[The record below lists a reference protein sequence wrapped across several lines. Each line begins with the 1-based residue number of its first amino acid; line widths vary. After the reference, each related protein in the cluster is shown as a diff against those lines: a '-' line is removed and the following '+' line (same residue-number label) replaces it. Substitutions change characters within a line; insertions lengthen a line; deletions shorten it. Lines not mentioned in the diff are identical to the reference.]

1 MNISEDSTSPFKIK
15 GPSANTNRISN
26 IRLQEVI
33 QATTI
38 EYQGSMKRNLARN
51 REYQSQNRSRNV
63 LERETFEL
71 RYALVRAACV
81 AHWLHQLRG
90 KIPKQVSRT
99 SAHTVLLDMYTHLCE
114 VDRKMVSLDIDV
126 YKLMCHETE
135 EAMSQFLSRA
145 KFRSDSRYRDVYD
158 TLSSRRAR
166 GQGLFYCHPEH
177 ESGIPSIREQLC
189 GPAGIRLVNKYVEI
203 LPTMLYKNDKREDR
217 DIFNILELF
226 AVNRKTAGDLGI
238 TSLRW
243 QERTMDRIVQEVD
256 DTSSELELED
266 FSDSEGFAEATGVT
280 LHPSKS
286 DRFDTPA
293 RTSTPEPGEILE
305 IQRVEVSKKSRVKD
319 SPDTEDMEVVEIQPS
334 ADHVPVKGH
343 DTRTAVN
350 ACMKLLLEMRKLQ
363 LEFVPALQRLEL
375 SDRKHTEEMAVQ
387 KECTKT
393 MMANLELE
401 FVPALQRLEL
411 SAKKH
416 TEEMAVQKDRTK
428 TMMANL
434 ELEFVPALQR
444 LELSA
449 KKHTEEM
456 TVHKECTKT
465 MMANQEILKKQ
476 HEARMIED
484 RKKTVELTIS
494 REQMQILVPTMT
506 EEMRELKKDL
516 EIIRKE
522 PLERKNKVIENMKK
536 TIEEQTKVLNK
547 RDGSLEEVLKEMTNA
562 RKINVGIKEEVSR
575 GMTKLQDL
583 QQAQGSY
590 LQAQVT
596 KQEDLSK
603 KITRFQKETK
613 EHAEGLNKK
622 ITKQAE
628 TQHQERMDSLSSC
641 FSNLRTINEKVSKE
655 ATTLARMEEQTKQF
669 HTSMGQNV
677 PGSGSE
683 SQLSK
688 LEKIKEEQTEVK
700 KAVISLQKTQDKY
713 QAKKNSDKEGKER
726 RGKEMIQNQVMMLE
740 LLHKFQLVTPTEP
753 SPGQPAGTLL
763 IPAGEQQV
771 PMQAS
776 NMSEDVL
783 LSCPTDEIIPG
794 GDTDNMT
801 DNERCWQEGLALE
814 GCYPPPSKS
823 QRRDS
828 TPTASANVG
837 KIAQGETEQWTAS
850 VNDTGMEQPGKVAPI
865 KIKREPGLDIDMINE
880 VTQMVQPVR
889 YAQPTGNE

>member
-256 DTSSELELED
+256 DTSIELELED

-305 IQRVEVSKKSRVKD
+305 IQRVEVSKKSKVKD

-334 ADHVPVKGH
+334 ADHAPVKGH

-393 MMANLELE
+393 MMAN
-401 FVPALQRLEL
+401 
-411 SAKKH
+411 
-416 TEEMAVQKDRTK
+416 
-428 TMMANL
+428 
-434 ELEFVPALQR
+434 
-444 LELSA
+444 
-449 KKHTEEM
+449 
-456 TVHKECTKT
+456 
-465 MMANQEILKKQ
+465 QEILKKQ
-476 HEARMIED
+476 HEDRMIED
-484 RKKTVELTIS
+484 RKKTVEWTIS

-713 QAKKNSDKEGKER
+713 QAKKNSDKEEKER

>member
-256 DTSSELELED
+256 DTSIELELED

-305 IQRVEVSKKSRVKD
+305 IQRVEVSKKSKVKD

-334 ADHVPVKGH
+334 ADHAPVKGH

-393 MMANLELE
+393 MMAN
-401 FVPALQRLEL
+401 
-411 SAKKH
+411 
-416 TEEMAVQKDRTK
+416 
-428 TMMANL
+428 
-434 ELEFVPALQR
+434 
-444 LELSA
+444 
-449 KKHTEEM
+449 
-456 TVHKECTKT
+456 
-465 MMANQEILKKQ
+465 QEILKKQ

-494 REQMQILVPTMT
+494 REQMRILVPTMT

>member
-189 GPAGIRLVNKYVEI
+189 GPAGIRLVDKYVEI

-256 DTSSELELED
+256 DTSIELELED

-393 MMANLELE
+393 MMAN
-401 FVPALQRLEL
+401 
-411 SAKKH
+411 
-416 TEEMAVQKDRTK
+416 
-428 TMMANL
+428 
-434 ELEFVPALQR
+434 
-444 LELSA
+444 
-449 KKHTEEM
+449 
-456 TVHKECTKT
+456 
-465 MMANQEILKKQ
+465 QEILKKQ
-476 HEARMIED
+476 HEDRMIED

-494 REQMQILVPTMT
+494 REQMRILVPTMT

>member
-15 GPSANTNRISN
+15 GPSANTNQISN

-305 IQRVEVSKKSRVKD
+305 IQRVEVSKKSKVKD

-334 ADHVPVKGH
+334 ADHAPVKGH

-393 MMANLELE
+393 MMAN
-401 FVPALQRLEL
+401 
-411 SAKKH
+411 
-416 TEEMAVQKDRTK
+416 
-428 TMMANL
+428 
-434 ELEFVPALQR
+434 
-444 LELSA
+444 
-449 KKHTEEM
+449 
-456 TVHKECTKT
+456 
-465 MMANQEILKKQ
+465 QEILKKQ
-476 HEARMIED
+476 HEDRMIED

-494 REQMQILVPTMT
+494 REQMRILVPTMT

-590 LQAQVT
+590 LQTQVT
-596 KQEDLSK
+596 KQEELSK

>member
-51 REYQSQNRSRNV
+51 QEYQSQNRSRNV

-243 QERTMDRIVQEVD
+243 KERTMDRIVQEVD

-393 MMANLELE
+393 MMAN
-401 FVPALQRLEL
+401 
-411 SAKKH
+411 
-416 TEEMAVQKDRTK
+416 
-428 TMMANL
+428 
-434 ELEFVPALQR
+434 
-444 LELSA
+444 
-449 KKHTEEM
+449 
-456 TVHKECTKT
+456 
-465 MMANQEILKKQ
+465 QEILKKQ
-476 HEARMIED
+476 HEDRMIED

-494 REQMQILVPTMT
+494 REQMRILVPTMT

-603 KITRFQKETK
+603 KITHFQKETK

-828 TPTASANVG
+828 TPTASANVD

>member
-189 GPAGIRLVNKYVEI
+189 GPAGIRLVDKYVEI

-256 DTSSELELED
+256 DTSIELELED

-387 KECTKT
+387 
-393 MMANLELE
+393 
-401 FVPALQRLEL
+401 
-411 SAKKH
+411 
-416 TEEMAVQKDRTK
+416 
-428 TMMANL
+428 
-434 ELEFVPALQR
+434 
-444 LELSA
+444 
-449 KKHTEEM
+449 
-456 TVHKECTKT
+456 KECTKT

-713 QAKKNSDKEGKER
+713 QAKKNSDKEGKEK

>member
-189 GPAGIRLVNKYVEI
+189 GPAGIRLVDKYVEI

-256 DTSSELELED
+256 DTSIELELED

-293 RTSTPEPGEILE
+293 RTSTPEPGEI
-305 IQRVEVSKKSRVKD
+305 I
-319 SPDTEDMEVVEIQPS
+319 EIQPS

-393 MMANLELE
+393 MMAN
-401 FVPALQRLEL
+401 
-411 SAKKH
+411 
-416 TEEMAVQKDRTK
+416 
-428 TMMANL
+428 
-434 ELEFVPALQR
+434 
-444 LELSA
+444 
-449 KKHTEEM
+449 
-456 TVHKECTKT
+456 
-465 MMANQEILKKQ
+465 QEILKKQ

-494 REQMQILVPTMT
+494 REQMRILVPTMT

-669 HTSMGQNV
+669 HTSMGQNE